1 MLLKHLI
8 QYFQL
13 IITTNDIHDL
23 VFVMVKCTFIDSAK
37 KCVILA
43 F

>member
-1 MLLKHLI
+1 MLLKLLMPN
-8 QYFQL
+8 FPL

-23 VFVMVKCTFIDSAK
+23 VIVMVKWAFIDSDR
-37 KCVILA
+37 KCAILA